1 MATDSNTS
9 QGSGALASVTGFF
22 GNLVNQATP
31 VLSSYLEYKG
41 AKENAK
47 ANLGAGYAGGNT
59 NSAGNTSGAPAP
71 SSASITSR
79 PWFSFAVGGVIL
91 AVLGFGFLA
100 LRGKK

>member
-1 MATDSNTS
+1 MATDSSTP
-9 QGSGALASVTGFF
+9 QASGALASVSGLF

-31 VLSSYLEYKG
+31 IVSSYLGYKA

-79 PWFSFAVGGVIL
+79 PWFPFAVGGAIL